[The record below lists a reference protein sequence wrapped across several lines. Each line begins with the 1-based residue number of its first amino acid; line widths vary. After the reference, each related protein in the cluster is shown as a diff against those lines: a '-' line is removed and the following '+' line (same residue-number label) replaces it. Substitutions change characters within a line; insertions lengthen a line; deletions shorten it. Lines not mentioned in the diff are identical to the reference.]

1 MGCIFTSAMAMYNI
15 QLAFNSLIQVI
26 NSDPISF
33 VDESNKFGDQ
43 GNADDLK
50 DDRNQAPSRTIK
62 MMTMDQMITTISVMM
77 VQMTFSTQAMYLLRN
92 SNLIILTKRKMVM
105 VI

>member
-50 DDRNQAPSRTIK
+50 DDRNQAPE
-62 MMTMDQMITTISVMM
+62 
-77 VQMTFSTQAMYLLRN
+77 
-92 SNLIILTKRKMVM
+92 
-105 VI
+105 